1 MAWKLPN
8 GKTIQTP
15 KDIVVDD
22 TQYPSEIFRRWSK
35 EELNAVGI
43 FHFREVGFNKGWFTS
58 TGSSEEEVDG
68 EIVRTHT
75 TKNRYLKEEAK
86 DIQIDV
92 MKSRYIAEKRRALE
106 QEDFYD
112 AVGDSDTKKLWS
124 DYITALKNDAK
135 GLKDAVNAAGT
146 YDAIVNFEFQWTEAP
161 DALVEE
167 VIDGPV

>member
-1 MAWKLPN
+1 M
-8 GKTIQTP
+8 
-15 KDIVVDD
+15 
-22 TQYPSEIFRRWSK
+22 
-35 EELNAVGI
+35 
-43 FHFREVGFNKGWFTS
+43 
-58 TGSSEEEVDG
+58 
-68 EIVRTHT
+68 
-75 TKNRYLKEEAK
+75 
-86 DIQIDV
+86 
-92 MKSRYIAEKRRALE
+92 E

-124 DYITALKNDAK
+124 DYVTALKNDAK